1 VQNARNYWRRL
12 GEGLGL
18 TVGGRIAFTSIA
30 VVGLASV
37 VADAV
42 FGGTHGDQAGGALFV
57 LVGLV
62 LAIVVGLD
70 ALYRRL
76 FSS

>member
-1 VQNARNYWRRL
+1 VQKARNYWRWL
-12 GEGLGL
+12 GDTLGL

-37 VADAV
+37 VADAE
-42 FGGTHGDQAGGALFV
+42 FGGMHGDQAGGVLFL
-57 LVGLV
+57 LVGLA

-70 ALYRRL
+70 ALYRKL
-76 FSS
+76 FPS